1 MHETYFS
8 SHFYDDNISKA
19 KQYKENEFDS
29 TKHSHL
35 HAHMQASSV
44 SGKIH
49 PKGKQVCILL
59 INIKYVSQHVRE
71 ALTAFPLIDFLRSG
85 WSINTAVEYLHL
97 MKDKQA
103 FNHEVA
109 FLTRSVRGNRLFLNP
124 STENFKRTVHWC
136 IDKCEHNKYSC
147 MERGH
152 GRANGVPPC
161 HTTGTTTVQPPTP
174 SVLPSSVIAEA
185 ALETFSSQA
194 GTAIRRNNSGAGSLN
209 SLTSH
214 THAAFTS
221 KTDHGQRTSLA
232 SICKISHDNEQTTA
246 AYCAIPF
253 EFQNTRVTIQMHN

>member
-1 MHETYFS
+1 MSAQQNFV
-8 SHFYDDNISKA
+8 
-19 KQYKENEFDS
+19 KEN
-29 TKHSHL
+29 
-35 HAHMQASSV
+35 
-44 SGKIH
+44 
-49 PKGKQVCILL
+49 
-59 INIKYVSQHVRE
+59 
-71 ALTAFPLIDFLRSG
+71 
-85 WSINTAVEYLHL
+85 
-97 MKDKQA
+97 
-103 FNHEVA
+103 
-109 FLTRSVRGNRLFLNP
+109 
-124 STENFKRTVHWC
+124 TENFKRTVHWC

-161 HTTGTTTVQPPTP
+161 HTTGTTTVQPSPSP

-209 SLTSH
+209 SVTSH

-246 AYCAIPF
+246 A
-253 EFQNTRVTIQMHN
+253 VTSHFNHHITSLLTDSAKCDVPLVRQSTNVKFVFDTLFSKSDYVLRRGERCETQCYRTSNVVGIEVKL